1 MFTVDKRTSVK
12 TAMGAAYANTT
23 NNDIA
28 ALSAVELVSA
38 KNIRQ

>member
-1 MFTVDKRTSVK
+1 
-12 TAMGAAYANTT
+12 MGVAYANTT

-28 ALSAVELVSA
+28 ALNAVEVVSA